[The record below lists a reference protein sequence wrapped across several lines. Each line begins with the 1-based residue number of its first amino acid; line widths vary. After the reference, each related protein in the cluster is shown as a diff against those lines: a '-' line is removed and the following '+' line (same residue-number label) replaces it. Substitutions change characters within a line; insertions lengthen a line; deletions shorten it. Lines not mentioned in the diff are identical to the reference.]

1 MNRLLEYCNHILLFL
16 KKNILKR
23 FVLFVFERFQKI
35 SPKKL
40 YLQYHPDS
48 YSLIKKYPEFNLL
61 FERFIQQNKKNNLGD
76 INRLWSFIININQ
89 ILEEKIEGDFAEV
102 GVWRGNTAAVLAYYA
117 VIGKRKVFLFDTFTG
132 FDKRDLKGLD
142 NTKPVEFSD
151 TSVSFVKNVIGENSE
166 VCEFIEGYFPESLNN
181 SHQRRYSIVSLDCD
195 LYEPT
200 KAGLDFFILYF
211 HVAVFCYCMIIPVAI
226 GMAAKKRLMNFV
238 SYIKNLLFYCR
249 INQEVLLS
257 ENHSNQTN
265 LFFAHEYSCT
275 A

>member
-1 MNRLLEYCNHILLFL
+1 MNRFLEYCNHILLFL
-16 KKNILKR
+16 KRNILKK
-23 FVLFVFERFQKI
+23 FALFIFERFQKI

-48 YSLIKKYPEFNLL
+48 YSLAKKYPEFNLL
-61 FERFIQQNKKNNLGD
+61 FERFIQQNEKNNLGD

-89 ILEEKIEGDFAEV
+89 IIEERIEGDFAEV

-117 VIGKRKVFLFDTFTG
+117 VLGKRKVFLFDTFKG

-166 VCEFIEGYFPESLNN
+166 ACEFIEGYFPESLNN
-181 SHQRRYSIVSLDCD
+181 SHQLRYSIVSLDCD

-200 KAGLDFFILYF
+200 KAGLDFFY
-211 HVAVFCYCMIIPVAI
+211 P
-226 GMAAKKRLMNFV
+226 
-238 SYIKNLLFYCR
+238 
-249 INQEVLLS
+249 LLS
-257 ENHSNQTN
+257 RGGILLLHD
-265 LFFAHEYSCT
+265 YSGGYWNGCKKAIDEFCELHKEFVILLPDKSGSAFIRKT
-275 A
+275 Q